1 MYQALFF
8 FPLEKKKQKKKKKKT
23 PDLGL
28 RNVVKRVQHV
38 CSASKFFFL
47 LTAYRAFSHDV
58 TAAILLFQNMFQNK
72 ETAAM
77 FGHVGV
83 PRKSSVS

>member
-8 FPLEKKKQKKKKKKT
+8 FPLEKKKQKKKKKT

-28 RNVVKRVQHV
+28 RNVVKHVQHV

-58 TAAILLFQNMFQNK
+58 TAAILLLQNMFQNK

>member
-1 MYQALFF
+1 MNVAKGNSTSWSCSDGKEMYLSMCSTCAA
-8 FPLEKKKQKKKKKKT
+8 
-23 PDLGL
+23 
-28 RNVVKRVQHV
+28 RVNLV
-38 CSASKFFFL
+38 FFL

-77 FGHVGV
+77 FGYVGV
-83 PRKSSVS
+83 PRKPSVS

>member
-8 FPLEKKKQKKKKKKT
+8 FPLEKKKQKKKKKT

-28 RNVVKRVQHV
+28 RNVVKHVQHV

-58 TAAILLFQNMFQNK
+58 TAAILLFQNK